1 MAIGN
6 IKSMTTKICDLINT
20 QRDAGKYS
28 QTGRFKMIDQYL
40 IVLEKSDTG
49 FSAYSP
55 DVVGCIATGETLEA
69 TTALMQSA
77 LVLHLADMDELPK
90 SRGIDAYLDALRDSE
105 GEEFYLTHI
114 AVANLQEVSH
124 ERSTN

>member
-1 MAIGN
+1 
-6 IKSMTTKICDLINT
+6 
-20 QRDAGKYS
+20 
-28 QTGRFKMIDQYL
+28 MIDQYL

-55 DVVGCIATGETLEA
+55 DLVGCIATGETLEA
-69 TTALMQSA
+69 TTALMRSA
-77 LVLHLADMDELPK
+77 LVLHLADVDELPK